1 MLELEVPGFE
11 AFDEDAEVFVSVPS
25 TVLRLE
31 HSLVSISKWEMK
43 WKKPFLSE
51 KDKTLE
57 ETLDYIRCMT
67 IGQNID
73 PAVYH
78 GIGSKELEIIQA
90 YIREDH
96 TATTFTNTNSR
107 IGSGVITSEQIYYWM
122 TAYNIPME
130 CQKWNLSR
138 LITLLKIA
146 SIENSPKK
154 KMSQRAIMEQNK
166 ALNRA
171 RRRARGSKG

>member
-1 MLELEVPGFE
+1 MLELVVPGFE
-11 AFDEDAEVFVSVPS
+11 GFDEEAEIFVSVPS
-25 TVLRLE
+25 TTLRLE

-51 KDKTLE
+51 KNKTLE
-57 ETLDYIRCMT
+57 ETLDYVRCMT

-73 PAVYH
+73 PAVYN
-78 GIGSKELEIIQA
+78 GIGPKELDIIQK

-96 TATTFTNTNSR
+96 TATTFSNLQSKV
-107 IGSGVITSEQIYYWM
+107 GSGIITSEQIYYWM

-154 KMSQRAIMEQNK
+154 KMSQRAIMEQNR

>member
-1 MLELEVPGFE
+1 MLELEVPGFD
-11 AFDEDAEVFVSVPS
+11 AFDEQSETFLTIRP

-43 WKKPFLSE
+43 WKKPFLSD
-51 KDKTLE
+51 KDKSLE
-57 ETLDYIRCMT
+57 ETLDYVRCMT
-67 IGQNID
+67 IGQNVD
-73 PAVYH
+73 PVVYQ
-78 GIGSKELEIIQA
+78 GLGARELELIQE

-96 TATTFTNTNSR
+96 TATTFSNLNPKV
-107 IGSGVITSEQIYYWM
+107 GGGVITSEQIYYWM

-154 KMSQRAIMEQNK
+154 KMSQRAVMEQNR

>member
-11 AFDEDAEVFVSVPS
+11 AFDEEAELFVTVPS
-25 TVLRLE
+25 KVLRLE
-31 HSLVSISKWEMK
+31 HSLVSISKWEAK
-43 WKKPFLSE
+43 WKKPFLST

-57 ETLDYIRCMT
+57 ETLDYVRCMT

-78 GIGSKELEIIQA
+78 GIGPKELEIIQQ

-96 TATTFTNTNSR
+96 TATTFNNLNTKV
-107 IGSGVITSEQIYYWM
+107 GGGVVTSEQIYYWM
-122 TAYNIPME
+122 TAYNVPME

-154 KMSQRAIMEQNK
+154 KMSQRAVMEQNR